1 MSQATL
7 GDLTNTADISAQQNR
22 KSLPLGEK
30 DDNVRETLRQKL
42 DFKNSANGRFK
53 NKKALLADF
62 KKYRISSH
70 IFYFL
75 SPCLIAGLLNTFNKI
90 FNFILIFKQFSTI
103 FKASRLH
110 KSNAFFICHY
120 KIFISENNTVTLR
133 CK

>member
-53 NKKALLADF
+53 
-62 KKYRISSH
+62 
-70 IFYFL
+70 
-75 SPCLIAGLLNTFNKI
+75 
-90 FNFILIFKQFSTI
+90 
-103 FKASRLH
+103 
-110 KSNAFFICHY
+110 
-120 KIFISENNTVTLR
+120 
-133 CK
+133 